1 MKSLLAGGNSNDE
14 VWRLKDGEAAH
25 VRFLTEPSGWSRYY
39 EHFDASRSGSPFIP
53 CIGRDDGCTYCD
65 DGVRSGKKFLANI
78 VDLQTDKARVIVLP
92 QTAADFLYKRWA
104 SKDTIMDRPFT
115 IEREGSGKDDTTY
128 TVDHEAPSRF
138 NTKRFEIKD
147 LEEVLQS
154 MLDGPTVAEDDD
166 DDEPSWSRK
175 KKKSAAKKAAPK
187 KAGRRTIADEDDDDD
202 DDDEDERPSRRPVKS
217 AKKAVKSMRKGSA
230 PSSGVKRMRK
240 MN

>member
-39 EHFDASRSGSPFIP
+39 EHFDSSREGSPFIP
-53 CIGRDDGCTYCD
+53 CIGRDEGCQYCD

-128 TVDHEAPSRF
+128 TVDHESPSRF

-154 MLDGPTVAEDDD
+154 MLDGPTVADDD

-187 KAGRRTIADEDDDDD
+187 KAGRRTIADEDDDE
-202 DDDEDERPSRRPVKS
+202 DDEDERPPRRPVKS
-217 AKKAVKSMRKGSA
+217 AKKSVRKA
-230 PSSGVKRMRK
+230 LPPSKGVKRMRK